1 MNSSFFNLNAKQR
14 TCPIF
19 LSLFRTK
26 QRRHD
31 VLHLL
36 FLEKSGENS
45 EKNSGQCFSTASHTK
60 IQAILARIE
69 KLT

>member
-26 QRRHD
+26 ERRHD

-36 FLEKSGENS
+36 FLEKLGENN
-45 EKNSGQCFSTASHTK
+45 EKNTGQCFSTASKVTYK
-60 IQAILARIE
+60 VNSSFLG
-69 KLT
+69 